1 MVKVQIQ
8 LDSPERITELNAA
21 AADMPFDI
29 DVSSGWYVADAKS
42 LIGLFGLKLSKP
54 LRVNIYTDR
63 RHAQPFLDSIQAML
77 V

>member
-8 LDSPERITELNAA
+8 LDSPEKITELNAA

-54 LRVNIYTDR
+54 LCVNIYTDR
-63 RHAQPFLDSIQAML
+63 RHAQPFLDSIQTML

>member
-1 MVKVQIQ
+1 MIKVRIK

-21 AADMPFDI
+21 AANMPFDI

-42 LIGLFGLKLSKP
+42 LVGLFGLKLYKP
-54 LRVNIYTDR
+54 IRVSIYTDR
-63 RHAQPFLDSIQAML
+63 RHAQPFLESIQAML